1 MCYYLI
7 PVQLRFRYDP
17 ENEDNARQV
26 ARCCKQLLGSIVYYA
41 RVYATMDHFRMV
53 EEMVIYD
60 KITGKFY
67 LSLQE
72 YVAQRP
78 VWCPEDCWCALAKES
93 SHPDFKKKSETNRAN
108 CYSHKFEPHKGGSN
122 SIAAIRQKLV
132 SSLTKS

>member
-41 RVYATMDHFRMV
+41 RVYATMDHFRTV
-53 EEMVIYD
+53 EERVIYD

-93 SHPDFKKKSETNRAN
+93 SHPDLKKK
-108 CYSHKFEPHKGGSN
+108 
-122 SIAAIRQKLV
+122 I
-132 SSLTKS
+132 

>member
-60 KITGKFY
+60 KITGRFY

-72 YVAQRP
+72 YVAQCP

-93 SHPDFKKKSETNRAN
+93 SHPDLKKNLRQIVR
-108 CYSHKFEPHKGGSN
+108 
-122 SIAAIRQKLV
+122 IATAINL
-132 SSLTKS
+132 SLTKEVPTLLQPYANSMSLYT